1 MGYRTRLAGLV
12 LALVSAAALT
22 VACGSSSNSS
32 SSGASPAASEDY
44 ASCLRKNGVN
54 MPQMNGSGRPSGMMP
69 SGMMPSGSR
78 PERVGGSGGPRGS
91 GDPSGGAGGRMPQGV
106 DASAWAKAQAA
117 CASLRP
123 SGGFGNG
130 DRGNA
135 NANAAYRNCLS
146 EHGVTSSAGAQLN
159 STDPT
164 VAEAMKTCAALRE
177 TGSAPAPSAT

>member
-22 VACGSSSNSS
+22 VACGSSNNSAS
-32 SSGASPAASEDY
+32 SAASPAASEDY
-44 ASCLRKNGVN
+44 ASCLRKNGVT
-54 MPQMNGSGRPSGMMP
+54 MPQGNGSGRPSGMMP
-69 SGMMPSGSR
+69 SGGR
-78 PERVGGSGGPRGS
+78 PGRVGGSGGPRGS
-91 GDPSGGAGGRMPQGV
+91 GDPSGGPGGRIPQGV
-106 DASAWAKAQAA
+106 DPSAWAKAQEA
-117 CASLRP
+117 CAALRP

-130 DRGNA
+130 NRG

-164 VAEAMKTCAALRE
+164 VAEAMKTCAPLRE